1 MKVFDR
7 CDGVLVVLEPGEKI
21 MESLKR
27 VVEEKD
33 IRSGFLHGI
42 GAGKDFTL
50 GYYDL
55 EKRDYVKKE
64 FPEEYEITSLMGNVG
79 VLDEKPIL
87 HIHITLSDNQFRAF
101 GGHLF
106 EGTITGTLEVFI
118 FRDSGKIVRK
128 MYPERNLALIDG
140 VED

>member
-7 CDGVLVVLEPGEKI
+7 CDGVLVVLEEGEKI
-21 MESLKR
+21 VESLRR
-27 VVEEKD
+27 VVKD
-33 IRSGFLHGI
+33 KGIRSGFVYGI
-42 GAGKDFTL
+42 GAGKGFIL

-55 EKRDYVKKE
+55 ERKDYVKRE

-79 VLDEKPIL
+79 TMDDGPFL
-87 HIHITLSDNQFRAF
+87 HLHITLSDTQFRAW

-118 FRDSGKIVRK
+118 FRDAGKIIRK
-128 MYPERNLALIDG
+128 MNTERNLALIEN

>member
-7 CDGVLVVLEPGEKI
+7 CDGVLVVLNEGEKI
-21 MESLKR
+21 MESLLK
-27 VVEEKD
+27 VVKEKK
-33 IRSGFLHGI
+33 IRSGFVHGI
-42 GAGKDFTL
+42 GAGKDFTI

-55 EKRDYVKKE
+55 EKKEYVKKV

-79 VLDEKPIL
+79 VMDDEPIL
-87 HIHITLSDNQFRAF
+87 HLHITLSGTDFRAI

-118 FRDSGKIVRK
+118 FRDAGRIVRK
-128 MYPERNLALIDG
+128 MHPERNLALI
-140 VED
+140 EDVRD